1 MERQTL
7 ATSLAEVESQVAGR
21 QAKRGAQAGR
31 GRQRRERSFALLLVG
46 ALTLF
51 AVAID
56 GYHPCAEDGGLYMAG
71 VKRLLD
77 PALYPHSTA
86 FVLEPMRHSLFA
98 PTVAAA
104 VRLTHLS
111 LPVVLLAFHLA
122 SIWLTLFAAWML
134 AVRCWTS
141 RPARIGAVVLL
152 ACWLALPIAGTALLF
167 MDPYATARSLSTPA
181 MVLALL
187 GALDM
192 TARGSPFPSQKRK
205 RQRGLLL
212 CAASLAVAAAMH
224 PLMAA
229 YALGAT
235 LMLLAARSP
244 NRTLRLCATAALATS
259 ALALAACLQA
269 VARPESAAYLRIAM
283 TRTYWFPAQWRWYEL
298 AGLAAPL
305 AILTIF
311 AFRKPGA
318 PSIAHLRSGSPAS
331 LLAGVRMGGM
341 KGAPSIAHLRSGSP
355 ANLLAGVVRM
365 GGMKNALSIPRSL
378 RNGWELASQYLG
390 RTGEEAND
398 ASRALARMAIA
409 VGATSCL
416 IALLFA
422 RAAAA
427 THLIARLQPLRAF
440 QIVYLVL
447 ALTLGATLGERILR
461 RRAWR
466 WAAAML
472 LLGGIS
478 FTAGRTAFPN
488 SNHLELPGT
497 APRNPWAQAFLW
509 ARDHTPKDALFA
521 LDADY
526 INAPGEDAQCF
537 RAIAQRSALPDYSKD
552 GGEASIAPGLTAD
565 WVRGQAAQQSLS
577 APSTTDE
584 RRVAALQPLGVTWL
598 VLQEGATT
606 RLNCPYA
613 NSAVKLC
620 HLP

>member
-1 MERQTL
+1 MERQAL
-7 ATSLAEVESQVAGR
+7 ATWVAEVESQTAPERSG
-21 QAKRGAQAGR
+21 QADELARD
-31 GRQRRERSFALLLVG
+31 RQRRERSFAVLLVC

-51 AVAID
+51 AVAVN

-77 PALYPHSTA
+77 PSLYPHGTA

-111 LPVVLLAFHLA
+111 LPVVLLALHLA
-122 SIWLTLFAAWML
+122 SVWATLFAAWML
-134 AVRCWTS
+134 ASRCWTG
-141 RPARIGAVVLL
+141 RTARAGAVVLL

-181 MVLALL
+181 MVLALA

-192 TARGSPFPSQKRK
+192 IAPSGLRAQDAIRRRRGFV
-205 RQRGLLL
+205 L
-212 CAASLAVAAAMH
+212 CAVSLALAAAMH

-235 LMLLAARSP
+235 LMLLAARAP
-244 NRTLRLCATAALATS
+244 NRTLRLYATAALAAS

-269 VARPESAAYLRIAM
+269 VARPENAAYIRIAL
-283 TRTYWFPAQWRWYEL
+283 TRTYWFPAQWRWFEL
-298 AGLAAPL
+298 LGLAAPL
-305 AILTIF
+305 AILSFYAWSKLAKTT
-311 AFRKPGA
+311 
-318 PSIAHLRSGSPAS
+318 SAHSFLPIEAS
-331 LLAGVRMGGM
+331 
-341 KGAPSIAHLRSGSP
+341 H
-355 ANLLAGVVRM
+355 
-365 GGMKNALSIPRSL
+365 
-378 RNGWELASQYLG
+378 
-390 RTGEEAND
+390 
-398 ASRALARMAIA
+398 ALARMAIA

-422 RAAAA
+422 RAAAT

-447 ALTLGATLGERILR
+447 ALTLGAYLGERLLR
-461 RRAWR
+461 RIPWR

-478 FTAGRTAFPN
+478 FAAARTAFPN
-488 SNHLELPGT
+488 SNHLELPGI

-509 ARDHTPKDALFA
+509 VRDNTPKNALFA

-552 GGEASIAPGLTAD
+552 GGEASIAPELTAE

-577 APSTTDE
+577 APSTTDAQ
-584 RRVAALQPLGVTWL
+584 RVAALQPLGVTWL
-598 VLQEGATT
+598 VLQAGATT
-606 RLNCPYA
+606 RFDCPYA

-620 HLP
+620 RLP

>member
-1 MERQTL
+1 
-7 ATSLAEVESQVAGR
+7 
-21 QAKRGAQAGR
+21 
-31 GRQRRERSFALLLVG
+31 
-46 ALTLF
+46 
-51 AVAID
+51 
-56 GYHPCAEDGGLYMAG
+56 
-71 VKRLLD
+71 
-77 PALYPHSTA
+77 
-86 FVLEPMRHSLFA
+86 
-98 PTVAAA
+98 
-104 VRLTHLS
+104 
-111 LPVVLLAFHLA
+111 
-122 SIWLTLFAAWML
+122 
-134 AVRCWTS
+134 
-141 RPARIGAVVLL
+141 
-152 ACWLALPIAGTALLF
+152 
-167 MDPYATARSLSTPA
+167 
-181 MVLALL
+181 MVLALA

-192 TARGSPFPSQKRK
+192 TARGSPFNPQK

-235 LMLLAARSP
+235 LMLFAARSP
-244 NRTLRLCATAALATS
+244 NRTLRRCATAALATS

-269 VARPESAAYLRIAM
+269 VAKPESAAYIRIAL
-283 TRTYWFPAQWRWYEL
+283 TRTYWFPAQWRWFEL
-298 AGLAAPL
+298 LGLAAPL
-305 AILTIF
+305 AILTII
-311 AFRKPGA
+311 AWPRMSRPALGA
-318 PSIAHLRSGSPAS
+318 P
-331 LLAGVRMGGM
+331 
-341 KGAPSIAHLRSGSP
+341 
-355 ANLLAGVVRM
+355 
-365 GGMKNALSIPRSL
+365 SIPRSL
-378 RNGWELASQYLG
+378 RNGWELTSQYLG
-390 RTGEEAND
+390 RTGEEANN
-398 ASRALARMAIA
+398 ASRALPCMAIA

-422 RAAAA
+422 RAAAP

-447 ALTLGATLGERILR
+447 TLTLGATLGERLLR

-472 LLGGIS
+472 LIGGIS
-478 FTAGRTAFPN
+478 FSAGRTAFPN
-488 SNHLELPGT
+488 SNHLELPGI

-509 ARDHTPKDALFA
+509 LRDHTPKDALFA

-552 GGEASIAPGLTAD
+552 GGEASIAPGLTAE

-598 VLQEGATT
+598 VLQAGATT

>member
-77 PALYPHSTA
+77 PALYPHGTA

-235 LMLLAARSP
+235 LMLLAVRAP
-244 NRTLRLCATAALATS
+244 NRTQRIYATAALAAS
-259 ALALAACLQA
+259 ALALAACLQV
-269 VARPESAAYLRIAM
+269 VAQPESAAYLRIAL

-298 AGLAAPL
+298 LGLAAPL

-318 PSIAHLRSGSPAS
+318 PSIAP
-331 LLAGVRMGGM
+331 
-341 KGAPSIAHLRSGSP
+341 GAPSIALF
-355 ANLLAGVVRM
+355 AM
-365 GGMKNALSIPRSL
+365 GGMKNAPSIPRSL
-378 RNGWELASQYLG
+378 RNGWELSSQFLG

-398 ASRALARMAIA
+398 ASRALARMALA

-422 RAAAA
+422 RAGSA

-598 VLQEGATT
+598 VLQAGAAT
-606 RLNCPYA
+606 RLNCPYG
-613 NSAVKLC
+613 NSSVRVC
-620 HLP
+620 QLP